1 MQIYVNQTTLP
12 KYYLLQYLFFY
23 TSALPKTVS
32 SHTKNGWD
40 YNSDNQIHMKQTVH
54 LK

>member
-1 MQIYVNQTTLP
+1 MQIYVNQTTLQNIIC
-12 KYYLLQYLFFY
+12 YNIFY
-23 TSALPKTVS
+23 MSALPKTDVS

>member
-1 MQIYVNQTTLP
+1 MQISN
-12 KYYLLQYLFFY
+12 YYLLQYLFFY
-23 TSALPKTVS
+23 MSALPKTDVS